1 MPTPDEIAARELDTQ
16 VAGCSAAHQRLLADL
31 EGRDDEWCR
40 ADSVLP
46 GWTRGHVLTHLARN
60 AESHARMFAAATD
73 GRETEQ
79 YEGGRP
85 ARNAAI
91 EHGAGRSAVEL
102 IADVRT
108 TIYQL
113 ESTWFS
119 ATAVTW
125 SGFGIKSHADGA
137 RVRIADLVM
146 MRWRET
152 EVHHADLACGFT
164 YSDWDPE
171 YVRRD
176 LDLQVMQWRA
186 RKPMGLTVLP
196 DLALRLPPHDR
207 LAWLLGRLEAAG
219 LDKPEAF

>member
-1 MPTPDEIAARELDTQ
+1 MPTPDESAARELDDQ

-31 EGRDDEWCR
+31 ESRDDDWCQ
-40 ADSVLP
+40 ADSALP

-60 AESHARMFAAATD
+60 AESHTRMFVAASE

-91 EHGAGRSAVEL
+91 EAGADRAARDL
-102 IADVRT
+102 IADVRK
-108 TIYQL
+108 TIYGL
-113 ESTWFS
+113 EAAWFS
-119 ATAVTW
+119 ATATTW
-125 SGFGIKSHADGA
+125 SGFGIKSHAQGA
-137 RVRIADLVM
+137 RVRISDLVM

-152 EVHHADLACGFT
+152 EVHHADLLASVSFA
-164 YSDWDPE
+164 DWSAN

-176 LDLQVMQWRA
+176 LDYQVMQWRA

-196 DLALRLPPHDR
+196 EGALKLAPHDR
-207 LAWLLGRLEAAG
+207 LAWLLGRLDIAG
-219 LDKPEAF
+219 LAKPEAF